1 MRTPRNKNS
10 GSNRGSGQ
18 RGPTHA
24 GPASGR
30 VPERSPGH
38 SSGGRDGRPPKGQTW
53 LYGHHAV
60 AAALDNPDRV
70 IHRIIFTGEPIDIT
84 REININASSMT
95 RDALDDLLPPGAVH
109 QGYAVLVNSL
119 PAVAVE
125 DICQRAEISQNAL
138 VVVLDQVSDPQ
149 NIGAILRSAAVFGA
163 LAVIVQDRH
172 APEVTGVTAKAASG
186 AVEHIPLVRVT
197 NIVRALEI
205 LKSSRFWCIGL
216 DSEAN
221 TPIERAPD
229 APRLAL
235 VLGAEGPGMRRL
247 TADSCDLTVRIES
260 EVQSSGPISSLNV
273 SNAAAV
279 ALYALSRAR

>member
-10 GSNRGSGQ
+10 GPNRGGARRKPANAS
-18 RGPTHA
+18 
-24 GPASGR
+24 GPASGSPTER
-30 VPERSPGH
+30 V
-38 SSGGRDGRPPKGQTW
+38 SGREGRPPKGQTW

-70 IHRIIFTGEPIDIT
+70 IHRVVFTGEPIEIK
-84 REININASSMT
+84 RETNINAASMS

-109 QGYAVLVNSL
+109 QGYAALVNSL
-119 PAVAVE
+119 PAVALE
-125 DICQRAEISQNAL
+125 DICQRAEISQDAL

-172 APEVTGVTAKAASG
+172 APEVTGAMAKAASG
-186 AVEHIPLVRVT
+186 AVEHMPLVRVT
-197 NIVRALEI
+197 NIVRGLDI
-205 LKSSRFWCIGL
+205 LKNSGFWCIGL
-216 DSEAN
+216 DSEAD
-221 TPIERAPD
+221 TPIERAPA
-229 APRLAL
+229 APRQAL

-260 EVQSSGPISSLNV
+260 EVRSSGPISSLNV